1 MSAENGGAVARVDR
15 TPLIRRDPIALAQ
28 HFVNSGFF
36 QDTADMS
43 KAVVKI
49 VAGEELGLGPM
60 AAMKGIYIIEGKP
73 SLSSNVM
80 AALVKRST
88 SYDYRVV
95 EHTETVCRLAFL
107 QDGQEVGESE
117 FTIAQ
122 ASEIKAKEGGKW
134 IPLTETMRWKQYP
147 KAMLFARA
155 LSQGVRW
162 YCPDLMNGSP
172 AYTPEELGAAVDAQ
186 GEVVRVESAVEPATA
201 ETLPPERVAHLI
213 EGIEIVKP
221 ALVESGAN
229 WLDGLNVLL
238 GSLGIDG
245 FESADDLQ
253 PQIAALSMADA
264 DELDTALQALA
275 DEEADRAEKEAAEE
289 AAS

>member
-1 MSAENGGAVARVDR
+1 MSGENGGAVARVDR

-80 AALVKRST
+80 AALVKRSA
-88 SYDYRVV
+88 SYDYRIV
-95 EHTETVCRLAFL
+95 EHTEEVCRLAFL
-107 QDGQEVGESE
+107 QDGQEIGESE

-122 ASEIKAKEGGKW
+122 ASEVKAKEAGKW
-134 IPLTETMRWKQYP
+134 IPLTETTRWKQYP

-162 YCPDLMNGSP
+162 YCPDLMNSSP

-186 GEVVRVESAVEPATA
+186 GEVVHVESVVEPAAT
-201 ETLPPERVAHLI
+201 ETSKLPPERVAHLI
-213 EGIEIVKP
+213 EGIEIAKP
-221 ALVESGAN
+221 ALAETGVN

-238 GSLGIDG
+238 GSLGING
-245 FESADDLQ
+245 FKTDEKLEDVLPTLTVEQADQL
-253 PQIAALSMADA
+253 
-264 DELDTALQALA
+264 DEALQAVA
-275 DEEADRAEKEAAEE
+275 DEEAEKAEREE
-289 AAS
+289 ASA